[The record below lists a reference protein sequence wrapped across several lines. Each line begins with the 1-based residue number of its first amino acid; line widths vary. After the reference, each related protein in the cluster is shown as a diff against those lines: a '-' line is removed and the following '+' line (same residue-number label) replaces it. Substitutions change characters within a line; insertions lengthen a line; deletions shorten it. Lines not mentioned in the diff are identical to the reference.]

1 MTIINEDHLDKS
13 NSRIWT
19 NTILASGQIQFP
31 RQSGCSSRTEK
42 CQLHSIHCTR
52 QEVPTT
58 HSLLTSTH
66 CPHSRCPHRQGRTI
80 RPRLV
85 FTMADPES
93 EKPSKA
99 TEAAVPEAIPSTDQS
114 LETHPTLAT
123 ALPPHFPIQH
133 LAIRFLREGLKKK
146 KPLNL

>member
-1 MTIINEDHLDKS
+1 
-13 NSRIWT
+13 
-19 NTILASGQIQFP
+19 
-31 RQSGCSSRTEK
+31 
-42 CQLHSIHCTR
+42 
-52 QEVPTT
+52 
-58 HSLLTSTH
+58 
-66 CPHSRCPHRQGRTI
+66 
-80 RPRLV
+80 
-85 FTMADPES
+85 MADPES